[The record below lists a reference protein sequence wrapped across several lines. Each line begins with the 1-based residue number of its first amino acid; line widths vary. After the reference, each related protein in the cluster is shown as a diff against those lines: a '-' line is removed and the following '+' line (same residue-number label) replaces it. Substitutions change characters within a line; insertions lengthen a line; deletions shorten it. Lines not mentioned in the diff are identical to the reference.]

1 MRDATV
7 IDVRRRAPAVL
18 VLLALLALLVS
29 VCHGTHGHHPLS
41 APDATTNAPGAT
53 TTVTAPALPHGCERS
68 GDTWSFDVHL
78 PAQTVPRPTAPD
90 AGTAV
95 LLADDEVFPADPRER
110 RVRDRAGPGPEP
122 GRLLIA
128 LGVNRN

>member
-1 MRDATV
+1 MRDVTV

-41 APDATTNAPGAT
+41 APDATTTAPGAT
-53 TTVTAPALPHGCERS
+53 TTVTAPALPHGCERP

-90 AGTAV
+90 AARPYSSPTTRSSPPIHVSAASVTGRDPDPSR
-95 LLADDEVFPADPRER
+95 ADC
-110 RVRDRAGPGPEP
+110 
-122 GRLLIA
+122 
-128 LGVNRN
+128 